1 MKKRFALLFAL
12 VLMVGSF
19 AACGSEK
26 LTMKKLI
33 EANQTDVLLESY
45 DSIYIRNV
53 MDGEMYAEYY
63 LTDACSYEKRENWA
77 MCVTDDTGY
86 GYQDGVYARI
96 VCLTRDG
103 LVDYADYRAGKYAD
117 TVLSKKSLQ
126 EKIQSVAET
135 EDQITVKSVM
145 KEKSLEK
152 IIGNESLRSLENTYV
167 LDAKTYGVMT
177 IDAIVTL
184 DDGRAYDVL
193 MEGSYNA
200 QAPEEIE
207 DLLAFENQTEDL
219 RTVTMVFHAGTQKEK
234 VEQVQAPKGLS
245 IWMVLPD
252 DSTEIFSIYA
262 DAACTEPYQS
272 NGDYTSDVTVYIK

>member
-1 MKKRFALLFAL
+1 MKRRFALLLAL

-33 EANQTDVLLESY
+33 EANQTDALLENY
-45 DSIYIRNV
+45 DSIHIRNV
-53 MDGEMYAEYY
+53 MDGEKGAEYY
-63 LTDACSYEKRENWA
+63 LTDTCSYEKGENWA
-77 MCVTDDTGY
+77 MYVTDDTGY
-86 GYQDGVYARI
+86 GYQNGVYARI

-103 LVDYADYRAGKYAD
+103 LVDYADYRKSKYAD
-117 TVLSKKSLQ
+117 VILSKESLQ
-126 EKIQSVAET
+126 EKIQSVAE
-135 EDQITVKSVM
+135 EENRITLKSAM
-145 KEKSLEK
+145 NQKNLEK
-152 IIGNESLRSLENTYV
+152 IIGYESLHSLENTYV

-184 DDGRAYDVL
+184 DDGTAYDAR
-193 MEGSYNA
+193 MECSYNA
-200 QAPEEIE
+200 EAPEEVE
-207 DLLAFENQTEDL
+207 HLRAFENQTEDL
-219 RTVTMVFHAGTQKEK
+219 RTVTMVFHAGTKKEK
-234 VEQVQAPKGLS
+234 VEQVQAPKGFS

-252 DSTEIFSIYA
+252 DATESFSIYA